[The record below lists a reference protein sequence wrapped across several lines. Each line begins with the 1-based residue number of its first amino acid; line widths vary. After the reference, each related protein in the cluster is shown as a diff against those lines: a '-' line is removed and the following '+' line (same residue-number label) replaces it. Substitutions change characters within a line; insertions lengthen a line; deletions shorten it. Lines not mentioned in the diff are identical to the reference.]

1 MDRKTPDEL
10 LSEAEQ
16 EVKSG
21 KLMRQRNI
29 KKYLIGFRKNLQE
42 ERDNAHLTVKSHL
55 TGVKSFYQ
63 TFDIEIPTLPQSGT
77 KARPLKN
84 NMSIP
89 TKEDLQEVINVYG
102 YCQIIIYDTIK
113 GIPI

>member
-42 ERDNAHLTVKSHL
+42 ERGNAHLTVKSHL

-63 TFDIEIPTLPQSGT
+63 TFDIEILTLP
-77 KARPLKN
+77 
-84 NMSIP
+84 
-89 TKEDLQEVINVYG
+89 
-102 YCQIIIYDTIK
+102 
-113 GIPI
+113 

>member
-29 KKYLIGFRKNLQE
+29 KKYLIGFRKNFK
-42 ERDNAHLTVKSHL
+42 R
-55 TGVKSFYQ
+55 
-63 TFDIEIPTLPQSGT
+63 
-77 KARPLKN
+77 
-84 NMSIP
+84 
-89 TKEDLQEVINVYG
+89 KEV
-102 YCQIIIYDTIK
+102 T
-113 GIPI
+113 PI